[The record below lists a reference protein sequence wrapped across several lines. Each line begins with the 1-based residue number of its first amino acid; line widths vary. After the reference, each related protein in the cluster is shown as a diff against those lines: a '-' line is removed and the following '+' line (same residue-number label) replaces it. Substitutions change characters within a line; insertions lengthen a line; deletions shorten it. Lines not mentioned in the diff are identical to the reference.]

1 MDHLLSKEN
10 VTYIMVSY
18 TLLVNKVPIKIN
30 LVNISFLASLFCLVL
45 KDFVFLKVRSL
56 KIE

>member
-30 LVNISFLASLFCLVL
+30 LVNLLFLASLFCLVL
-45 KDFVFLKVRSL
+45 KDFVFLKS
-56 KIE
+56 